1 MIAELMLFLIAL
13 LRTYRTYKQF
23 NFQQSAKVKTYCC
36 SVLELLSCPLKTD
49 PFLPLQL
56 HNKLTMAQKLSVLLP
71 LFGRKK
77 AHRLAR
83 PNLSFFVFQV

>member
-1 MIAELMLFLIAL
+1 M
-13 LRTYRTYKQF
+13 Q
-23 NFQQSAKVKTYCC
+23 
-36 SVLELLSCPLKTD
+36 ELLSCPLRLPTVLKTD

-56 HNKLTMAQKLSVLLP
+56 HNELTMAQKLSVLLL

-77 AHRLAR
+77 AHHLAR